1 MTDDFVWFV
10 GIDWATAR
18 HQACLVDR
26 EGGGREQREIEHTAA
41 GVQGFVDWLRVRT
54 NGELHRVAVAI
65 ESPRG
70 ALVDTLI
77 ELGLAVFAINPKQL
91 DRFRDRHTVGG
102 AKDDRRDALV
112 LADSLRTD
120 RPAFRRV
127 QVDHPLIIQIRAL
140 SRAED
145 DLQVDLGRL
154 TNRVREQVYR
164 LAPGVLTLCVAADE
178 PWFWTLL
185 ELVISTS
192 RVTRSRVDRL
202 LREHRIRRLTV
213 DDVLTQLHAPALAMP
228 PGVTDAVRAHLS
240 LLLPQIRV
248 LADQRKRCADHV
260 ESLLQELET
269 QPATDG
275 DSREH
280 RDVTILRSLP
290 GVGRKVLATM
300 LAEAARPLAER
311 DYRTLRFWAGTAP
324 VTSWSG
330 KRRTHPFVKMRRAC
344 NYRIRQAAYHW
355 SRVSLQHDP
364 HSRAYYQ
371 RLRKR
376 GHSHGRALRSV
387 ADRLFRILIAMLKNG
402 TVYDSTRGA
411 QCEDATMTA

>member
-1 MTDDFVWFV
+1 MTDDFMWFV

-18 HQACLVDR
+18 HQACLVDSA
-26 EGGGREQREIEHTAA
+26 GGGREQREIEHTAE

-54 NGELHRVAVAI
+54 NGELHRIAVAI

-127 QVDHPLIIQIRAL
+127 QIDHPLIIQIRAL

-164 LAPGVLTLCVAADE
+164 LMPGLLTLCPAADE

-185 ELVISTS
+185 ELMISPS
-192 RVTRSRVDRL
+192 RVTRSRVERL
-202 LREHRIRRLTV
+202 LREHHIRRLTA
-213 DDVLTQLHAPALAMP
+213 DDVFAQLQAPALAMP
-228 PGVTDAVRAHLS
+228 PGVIDAVRTHLS
-240 LLLPQIRV
+240 LLMPQIRV

-269 QPATDG
+269 QPAADG

-300 LAEAARPLAER
+300 LAEASRPLADR

-344 NYRIRQAAYHW
+344 NYRMRQAVYHW

-364 HSRAYYQ
+364 QSRAYYK
-371 RLRKR
+371 RLRER

-402 TVYDSTRGA
+402 TVYDSTRA
-411 QCEDATMTA
+411 RHCEDATVTT

>member
-18 HQACLVDR
+18 HQACVIDGD
-26 EGGGREQREIEHTAA
+26 GGSPEQREIEHTAA
-41 GVQGFVDWLRVRT
+41 GVHGFVDWLRTHT
-54 NGELHRVAVAI
+54 NEQLHRVAVAI

-91 DRFRDRHTVGG
+91 DRFRDRHTVAG

-112 LADSLRTD
+112 LGDSLRTD

-127 QVDHPLIIQIRAL
+127 QIDHPLVIQIRAL

-145 DLQVDLGRL
+145 DLQIDLGRL

-164 LAPGVLTLCVAADE
+164 LAPGLLTLCSGADE

-185 ELVISTS
+185 ELVIRPT
-192 RVTRSRVDRL
+192 RVTRTRVDRL
-202 LREHRIRRLTV
+202 LSEHRIRRLAA
-213 DDVLTQLHAPALAMP
+213 DDVLTQLHAPPLATP
-228 PGVTDAVRAHLS
+228 PGVIDAVRTHLS

-260 ESLLQELET
+260 DSLLHELET
-269 QPATDG
+269 EPAAEG
-275 DSREH
+275 DCREH

-300 LAEAARPLAER
+300 LAEASRPLAAR
-311 DYRTLRFWAGTAP
+311 DCRTLRLWAGTAP

-330 KRRTHPFVKMRRAC
+330 KRRAHPLVKMRYAC
-344 NYRIRQAAYHW
+344 NSRLRQAAYHW

-364 HSRAYYQ
+364 ASRTYYQ
-371 RLRKR
+371 RLRQR
-376 GHSHGRALRSV
+376 GHGHGRALRSV
-387 ADRLFRILIAMLKNG
+387 ADRLFRILIAMLTNG
-402 TVYDSTRGA
+402 TLYDPARAIVGEAAVSA
-411 QCEDATMTA
+411 

>member
-26 EGGGREQREIEHTAA
+26 EGGRREQREIEHTAV
-41 GVQGFVDWLRVRT
+41 GVQSFVEWLRLQA

-65 ESPRG
+65 EAPRG
-70 ALVDTLI
+70 ALVDMLI

-91 DRFRDRHTVGG
+91 DRFRDRHTVAG

-127 QVDHPLIIQIRAL
+127 QIDHPLIIQIRAL

-145 DLQVDLGRL
+145 DLQIDLRRL
-154 TNRVREQVYR
+154 TNRAREQVYR
-164 LAPGVLTLCVAADE
+164 FAPGVLTLCPGADE

-185 ELVISTS
+185 ELMISPS
-192 RVTRSRVDRL
+192 RVTRSRIDRL
-202 LREHRIRRLTV
+202 LREHHIRRLTV
-213 DDVLTQLHAPALAMP
+213 DDVFAQLQAPTLTLP
-228 PGVTDAVRAHLS
+228 PGVMDAVRMHLG

-248 LADQRKRCADHV
+248 IADQRKRCADHV

-269 QPATDG
+269 QPAADG
-275 DSREH
+275 ESRKH

-300 LAEAARPLAER
+300 LAEASRPLAER

-330 KRRTHPFVKMRRAC
+330 KRRTHPFVRMRRAC
-344 NYRIRQAAYHW
+344 NGRIRQAVYHW

-364 HSRAYYQ
+364 QSRAYYK
-371 RLRKR
+371 RLRER
-376 GHSHGRALRSV
+376 GHTHGRALRSV
-387 ADRLFRILIAMLKNG
+387 TDRLFRILIAMLKTG
-402 TVYDSTRGA
+402 TLYDPSRTR
-411 QCEDATMTA
+411 QCEL